1 MSPTGVAFQAQVDA
15 LLNELSDCI
24 GFCHQI
30 RETRR
35 LGTKHE
41 NFDKLQDTLLHSHT
55 TLSVQYDTLN
65 RCFGHRMAV
74 GDEMS
79 IQPMKKCLRAVSSD
93 IKRKLYEIANKTTQT
108 SGSRQLPGFGTLL
121 QHWKIIE
128 EDASNIIIKLSQRLI
143 ITPPASTPIPAPTT
157 SSKQE
162 PKVRSDQQI
171 VSKSDFNF
179 LVEHMQK
186 SWTENWSNEQ
196 LIYTNYYNQKNKVYE
211 KPDGFIKAAPTSYR
225 PARAETVSGSRT
237 RNEEFNERERR
248 GYASGGSNRPQK
260 EEFWRQ

>member
-1 MSPTGVAFQAQVDA
+1 MSPTGVAFQTQVDT

-74 GDEMS
+74 GDEAS
-79 IQPMKKCLRAVSSD
+79 IQPMNTCLRAVSSD

-121 QHWKIIE
+121 KHWKLIE
-128 EDASNIIIKLSQRLI
+128 EDASNIIIRLSQRLI
-143 ITPPASTPIPAPTT
+143 ITPPASTQIPTPAT
-157 SSKQE
+157 SPKQE

-186 SWTENWSNEQ
+186 SWTETWSNER
-196 LIYTNYYNQKNKVYE
+196 LIYVNYYDQKNKVYE
-211 KPDGFIKAAPTSYR
+211 KPEGFIKAVPTSYR
-225 PARAETVSGSRT
+225 PARTETVPGSRT
-237 RNEEFNERERR
+237 RNEDLSKRERG
-248 GYASGGSNRPQK
+248 GYAFGGSNRPQR

>member
-1 MSPTGVAFQAQVDA
+1 MSPTGVAFQTQVDT

-74 GDEMS
+74 GDEAS
-79 IQPMKKCLRAVSSD
+79 IQPMNTCLRAVSSN
-93 IKRKLYEIANKTTQT
+93 IKKKLYEIANKTTQT

-121 QHWKIIE
+121 QHWKLIE
-128 EDASNIIIKLSQRLI
+128 EDASNIIIRLSQRLI
-143 ITPPASTPIPAPTT
+143 ITPPSSTHIPTPAT
-157 SSKQE
+157 SPKPE
-162 PKVRSDQQI
+162 PNVRSDQQI
-171 VSKSDFNF
+171 VSKSDFKF

-186 SWTENWSNEQ
+186 SWTEKWSNDQ
-196 LIYTNYYNQKNKVYE
+196 LIYVNYYDQKNKVYE
-211 KPDGFIKAAPTSYR
+211 KPDGFIKAVPTSYR
-225 PARAETVSGSRT
+225 PARTESVSGSRT
-237 RNEEFNERERR
+237 RNGDLNERERR
-248 GYASGGSNRPQK
+248 GYAFGGSNRPQR
-260 EEFWRQ
+260 EDFWRQ